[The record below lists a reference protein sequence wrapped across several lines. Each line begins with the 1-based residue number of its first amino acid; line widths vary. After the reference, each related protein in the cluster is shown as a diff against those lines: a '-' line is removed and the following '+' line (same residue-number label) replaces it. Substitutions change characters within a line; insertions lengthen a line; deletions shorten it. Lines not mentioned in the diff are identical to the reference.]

1 MWLEAVKMSQWY
13 TNKVKVKIQ
22 QPGMWECKDA
32 VDKFW
37 SIKIVRDFGV
47 SRLATAFKN
56 NTVKHIDKYSKIFES
71 KLLDFSLHI

>member
-13 TNKVKVKIQ
+13 TSNVKVKIQ

-32 VDKFW
+32 ADKFW
-37 SIKIVRDFGV
+37 SIKIVRDL
-47 SRLATAFKN
+47 SKLATAFKN
-56 NTVKHIDKYSKIFES
+56 NTVKHSDKYSKIFDS

>member
-22 QPGMWECKDA
+22 QPRMWECKDA
-32 VDKFW
+32 TDKFW

-47 SRLATAFKN
+47 SKLATAFKN
-56 NTVKHIDKYSKIFES
+56 NTIKHIDKYCKIFES
-71 KLLDFSLHI
+71 KLLDFSLRI